1 MLTLGNVSILD
12 CSQNLSLLEIESL
25 KKENFTKQSQSIS
38 SNAQILTSDPS
49 QLTPEEVKSATVI
62 VEQMFDTSQNATAE
76 AKETAVKTVSQLL
89 SVSETSLERS
99 AIENFTALLEGL
111 KNYSLELGKAE
122 AIVEPNIAV
131 QSVNL
136 SQNGSTEISTVL
148 LSVRQEPGT
157 GFLPNTSI
165 NTTVNSIIP
174 NDDVELQI
182 LINVSSGN
190 KSGSPKVGFVVYEND
205 KLFHASMLPKELNY
219 VKRVISA
226 TGGTL
231 NATVEML
238 IKPQF
243 NNVSF
248 QLHHYTCV
256 FWNLTTNSWDTRG
269 CVKQS
274 CTTGFLKC
282 YCNHTTNFAVL
293 MNFKKRYEYF
303 KSLDTL
309 SKIGSGL
316 SICSL
321 ILTILFQVAT
331 RKTRKTSV
339 TWVFVSLCTSMLIF
353 NLLFVSGIEN
363 SNKNENKTEDNN
375 MDGSIYRNKHCN
387 ETQDVVQ
394 TPENAVC
401 TVIAAF
407 LHYFL
412 LVTFTWT
419 GLNAVQLYFL
429 LLRAIK
435 PLPSHFTLILSL
447 VGWGAPAVVVAITLG
462 VAYSGNNG
470 GALWYRKEELCWLAG
485 SEDGPPE
492 ESNRLGIRNPMLWS
506 FIVPVTLIL
515 ISNAVI
521 FIIITVNVLWK
532 ENQNL
537 TKNKKISAMKKTLS
551 TLSIAVVFGL
561 TWILGYLMMLGDKNM
576 QYIFSFAFCFLN
588 STQGLQIF
596 IFYAVRT
603 KIFQDKASELFK
615 SMSESTAK
623 LRSMSRDN
631 PIPLHVKMY
640 NMLKPFPARKE
651 HFRMFEPS
659 TEEVNL
665 TESNQSFSTR

>member
-1 MLTLGNVSILD
+1 MSFCFSFNLKAVLGIVYG
-12 CSQNLSLLEIESL
+12 
-25 KKENFTKQSQSIS
+25 
-38 SNAQILTSDPS
+38 ILT
-49 QLTPEEVKSATVI
+49 VI
-62 VEQMFDTSQNATAE
+62 
-76 AKETAVKTVSQLL
+76 LL
-89 SVSETSLERS
+89 
-99 AIENFTALLEGL
+99 GL
-111 KNYSLELGKAE
+111 CIWL
-122 AIVEPNIAV
+122 
-131 QSVNL
+131 
-136 SQNGSTEISTVL
+136 
-148 LSVRQEPGT
+148 
-157 GFLPNTSI
+157 
-165 NTTVNSIIP
+165 
-174 NDDVELQI
+174 
-182 LINVSSGN
+182 
-190 KSGSPKVGFVVYEND
+190 
-205 KLFHASMLPKELNY
+205 
-219 VKRVISA
+219 
-226 TGGTL
+226 
-231 NATVEML
+231 
-238 IKPQF
+238 F

-561 TWILGYLMMLGDKNM
+561 TWILGYLMMLGDKNV

-665 TESNQSFSTR
+665 TETALLLLGVVIFCRNEVQFQPYSVHGSVSVNMVKTVSEFTTTTLSEEIRFLYDHVG